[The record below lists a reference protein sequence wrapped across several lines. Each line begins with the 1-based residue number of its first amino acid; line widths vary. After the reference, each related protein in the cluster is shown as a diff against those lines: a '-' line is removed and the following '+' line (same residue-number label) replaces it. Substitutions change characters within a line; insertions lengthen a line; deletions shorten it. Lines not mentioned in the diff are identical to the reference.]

1 MNYFLLLS
9 LTLVLFACSSE
20 DGLDNISK
28 EIIKDELKNINQD
41 SVETE
46 EIVTLFDSDVF
57 ENPIKEELLKE
68 LKVCSDDNKG
78 PEDYLH
84 PSCTPR
90 FFEIFD
96 VSKDTPLESAFILQ
110 MKAKTNDFPLR
121 RLVVFVRE
129 RGNLIKVNG
138 FVANLIERRLNL
150 SGFDD
155 LVLRFK
161 DKDHGQDIFY
171 NCLFKW
177 SGTNYEYHSVEVIE
191 GIGWGGP
198 VKKELKDSVSLEV
211 FKDIQKNKMIF

>member
-9 LTLVLFACSSE
+9 LIVFLFSCSSE
-20 DGLDNISK
+20 IDVSEGEKVNVED
-28 EIIKDELKNINQD
+28 EIDTQNQN
-41 SVETE
+41 SLETE
-46 EIVTLFDSDVF
+46 EIITLFDSDTF
-57 ENPIKEELLKE
+57 ENPKKEELLKE
-68 LKVCSDDNKG
+68 IKVCSDENKG
-78 PEDYLH
+78 PEDYLN
-84 PSCTPR
+84 PSCSPR

-96 VSKDTPLESAFILQ
+96 VSKNTPLNSAFILQ
-110 MKAKTNDFPLR
+110 MKAKTNGFPLR

-129 RGNLIKVNG
+129 RGELVKVNG
-138 FVANLIERRLNL
+138 FVANLIERRLNS

-161 DKDHGQDIFY
+161 DKDQGYDIFY

-177 SGTNYEYHSVEVIE
+177 SGTNYIYHSVEVIE

-198 VKKELKDSVSLEV
+198 VKKDLKDSISIEV